1 MQDVTGSSPV
11 PLTRTKKYGACPH
24 SFLKIRNEVFIKM
37 QYNEKDMKKLVL
49 GVGLFFLTGCSFFTN
64 EADVLPPPHVFL
76 KSDSGEVIGM
86 AVPVRG
92 SVFVTADHLLEKFG
106 GLYWQEEPVDIVA
119 RDFDND
125 LLFFRID
132 NWTGEDAMWSDTPPA
147 VGEDIFWIDAQALT
161 VLEKDRRPSLAKE
174 RVRALS
180 QKLSEEDIRENKIVL
195 SGAADALNAGSPVFG
210 RTGKVFGIIIG
221 ADTQGETSFA
231 ARGDMVVKILEENMD
246 NGQ

>member
-1 MQDVTGSSPV
+1 MIG
-11 PLTRTKKYGACPH
+11 TRHALSLQVRVKKYFQVRLFFHATIPE
-24 SFLKIRNEVFIKM
+24 I
-37 QYNEKDMKKLVL
+37 MKKIVL
-49 GVGLFFLTGCSFFTN
+49 GLSLLLLTGCSLSSGDF
-64 EADVLPPPHVFL
+64 DILPPPHIFL

-86 AVPVRG
+86 AVPIQD

-106 GLYWQEEPVDIVA
+106 GLYWQEETVDIVA

-180 QKLSEEDIRENKIVL
+180 QKLSEKDIRENKIVL
-195 SGAADALNAGSPVFG
+195 SGAADTLNAGSPVFG

-221 ADTQGETSFA
+221 ADTQNKASFA
-231 ARGDMVVKILEENMD
+231 TRGDRIVRILEENLD
-246 NGQ
+246 N